1 MIMTL
6 LLIHLA
12 ATLAMVGL
20 IWFVQVVHYPLF
32 SQIGHEDFRLYER
45 SHQRLTTFAVAPLM
59 LTEAITA
66 LMLPWFRPALIP
78 MAAAVMGVLLVG
90 TLWSFTFF
98 WQVLAHQRLARSF
111 DPTTHRRLV
120 QSNWLRT
127 IAWSA
132 RGVLV
137 CWMIAKLI
145 SRSNSSSMAFLP

>member
-20 IWFVQVVHYPLF
+20 VWFVQVVHYPLF
-32 SQIGHEDFRLYER
+32 SLVGHADFRLYEW
-45 SHQRLTTFAVAPLM
+45 SHQRLTTLVVAPLM

-66 LMLPWFRPALIP
+66 LMLLWLRPASIP
-78 MAAAVMGVLLVG
+78 TGAVVMGVLLVG
-90 TLWSFTFF
+90 TLWASTFF
-98 WQVLAHQRLARSF
+98 WQVPAHQRLAKAF
-111 DPTTHRRLV
+111 NPTTHRRLV

-137 CWMIAKLI
+137 CWMIATLI
-145 SRSNSSSMAFLP
+145 SPVDSTSLAFLP